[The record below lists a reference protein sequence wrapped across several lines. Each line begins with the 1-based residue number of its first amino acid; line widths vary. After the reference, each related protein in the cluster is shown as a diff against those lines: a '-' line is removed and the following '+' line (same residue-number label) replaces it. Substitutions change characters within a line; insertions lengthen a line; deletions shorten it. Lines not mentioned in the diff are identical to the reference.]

1 MRHETMSRGV
11 RLAALVLLAPLIGC
25 SMSVG
30 SLFGSGNSKPDLATS
45 ANCPRISTLADASS
59 LSVFAPGSR
68 ALIENL
74 AYEADITRVLLDCK
88 VKDQVVTA
96 DFGLAGRVNL
106 GPRGEAGK
114 KTLPVFAALTLGDQ
128 KVITRLSRDSVVTVD
143 PGNRTGKFYEVIEKY
158 SFTMAPDKKPQDYE
172 ILVGFRLTPAQ
183 LDYNRKK

>member
-1 MRHETMSRGV
+1 MRNETVSRGV

-30 SLFGSGNSKPDLATS
+30 NLFGSRDEKPDLATS
-45 ANCPRISTLADASS
+45 ANCPRIATLADASS
-59 LSVFAPGSR
+59 LSVFAPGRR
-68 ALIENL
+68 ASVENL

-106 GPRGEAGK
+106 GPRGEGGK
-114 KTLPVFAALTLGDQ
+114 KTLPIFAALTLGD
-128 KVITRLSRDSVVTVD
+128 KKIITRLSRDSVVTID
-143 PGNRTGKFYEVIEKY
+143 PDNRTGKFYEVIEKY
-158 SFTMAPDKKPQDYE
+158 SFTMAPGKKPQEYE